1 MNKTIARFLA
11 ALVAA
16 FLLGFC
22 TGCSTAVGTVTPT
35 VLQRLIDGA
44 GLDRGFRGD
53 AHLRE
58 TFPGAVNVDVTF
70 TDLRH
75 DGTRWVWGGLVWKRN
90 GVWTS
95 GDVSLTQRSQPAA
108 AAPAVSPSNP
118 PEKL

>member
-1 MNKTIARFLA
+1 MKKIAHYLA

-16 FLLGFC
+16 FLLGFS
-22 TGCSTAVGTVTPT
+22 TGCMTASGAASPAL
-35 VLQRLIDGA
+35 LQRLIDGS
-44 GLDRGFRGD
+44 GLERSFRGD

-70 TDLRH
+70 LDLRH

-95 GDVSLTQRSQPAA
+95 GDVSLTPRAVAIPPNPPAA
-108 AAPAVSPSNP
+108 VG
-118 PEKL
+118 PEKP